1 MVPPLSSS
9 EGCSLS
15 SSSSY
20 LLWCWGGA
28 EEGDNLE
35 PKSLLL
41 PDVTKKLAD
50 EGGRRRDGERMK
62 DKCNMDMVGKEE
74 KLFSCDYK
82 CSAGRFFFPFSS
94 LEDSYS
100 SVLYGAV
107 QFIFERSILP

>member
-82 CSAGRFFFPFSS
+82 CSAGRFFFFFVTRG
-94 LEDSYS
+94 L
-100 SVLYGAV
+100 L
-107 QFIFERSILP
+107 QFCTVRCCTVHF